1 MRLLINTSVLRFG
14 GAVQVA
20 LSFIHECRAY
30 EENEYHVV
38 LGAGVGAV
46 LDPAEF
52 PGNFHFHQQNFGV
65 MNLRKLPRVQRQ
77 MSAIEAKVRPDCVV
91 TTSGPPYW
99 RSRAPHLVGF
109 NLPLYIYPESP
120 YLKDLPLRAKARLSA
135 RKWLHRRLFRR
146 DADAL
151 IVQTDD
157 VNVRV
162 RRLLGT
168 DKVYTVTNNHN
179 GWYDLLGDYPSRLPE
194 RKQGAFRLL
203 TLTSYYPHKNLD
215 LIPQVIEALPEALRS
230 RVEFVLTLTETEYR
244 SRISSKIPPQVRLVG
259 PVPPPECPALYYE
272 CDAMFL
278 PTLAECFSASYPEA
292 MKMEKPI
299 VTTDLGF
306 ARSICRDAAL
316 YFRACDASSA
326 AGQIERLIQGQV
338 LQRELIG
345 KGRKRLAAFDTPVQR
360 AEKILAIC
368 QDLVAGR
375 ALESRQGYQSMKGG
389 LADEN

>member
-1 MRLLINTSVLRFG
+1 MRLLINTAKLRFG

-20 LSFIHECRAY
+20 LSFIHECRAHDQ
-30 EENEYHVV
+30 NEYHVV
-38 LGAGVGAV
+38 LGLGVGAA
-46 LDPAEF
+46 LDTSEF
-52 PGNFHFHQQNFGV
+52 PGNFHFHYQDFG
-65 MNLRKLPRVQRQ
+65 MMKLRKLHRVQKE
-77 MSAIEAKVRPDCVV
+77 MSAIEAQARPDCVV

-120 YLKDLPLRAKARLSA
+120 YLKVLPLRAKARLTA
-135 RKWLHRRLFRR
+135 RKWLHCRLFRR

-151 IVQTDD
+151 LVQTDD
-157 VNVRV
+157 VNSRV

-168 DKVYTVTNNHN
+168 YKVYTVTNNHN
-179 GWYDLLGDYPSRLPE
+179 GWYDSPGNWPARLPE

-203 TLTSYYPHKNLD
+203 TVTSYYPHKNLD
-215 LIPQVIEALPEALRS
+215 LIPQVIEALQEALRS

-244 SRISSKIPPQVRLVG
+244 SRISPSIPPQVRLVG
-259 PVPPPECPALYYE
+259 PVPPHECPALYRE

-306 ARSICRDAAL
+306 ARSICGDAAL
-316 YFRACDASSA
+316 YFPPCAPRAA
-326 AGQIERLIQGQV
+326 AGAVERLIDDTQ
-338 LQRELIG
+338 LQEKLRQA
-345 KGRKRLAAFDTPVQR
+345 GRRRLAAFDTPAER
-360 AEKILAIC
+360 AQKILEIC
-368 QDLVAGR
+368 KDLAAGAAQISGAVGR
-375 ALESRQGYQSMKGG
+375 A
-389 LADEN
+389 

>member
-20 LSFIHECRAY
+20 LSFIHECRAHD
-30 EENEYHVV
+30 ENDYHVV
-38 LGAGVGAV
+38 LGLGVGAV

-52 PGNFHFHQQNFGV
+52 PGNFYFHHQDFGV
-65 MNLRKLPRVQRQ
+65 MNLRKVPGVQQ
-77 MSAIEAKVRPDCVV
+77 KMSAIEAQVHPDCVV

-120 YLKDLPLRAKARLSA
+120 YLKALPLRARARLSA

-157 VNVRV
+157 VNLRV

-168 DKVYTVTNNHN
+168 DRVYTVTNNHN
-179 GWYDLLGDYPSRLPE
+179 RWYDSPGEYPSRLPE

-203 TLTSYYPHKNLD
+203 TVTSYYPHKNLD

-230 RVEFVLTLTETEYR
+230 RVEFVLTLTEAEYR
-244 SRISSKIPPQVRLVG
+244 SRISPRIPPEVRLVG
-259 PVPPPECPALYYE
+259 PVPPPECPALFRE

-306 ARSICRDAAL
+306 ARSICQEAAL
-316 YFRACDASSA
+316 YFPPCDAKA
-326 AGQIERLIQGQV
+326 AASQVERLIGDAK
-338 LQRELIG
+338 LQEGLRRN
-345 KGRKRLAAFDTPVQR
+345 GRARLAAFDTPAER
-360 AEKILAIC
+360 AQKILQIC
-368 QDLVAGR
+368 NDLAAGTEQIVA
-375 ALESRQGYQSMKGG
+375 AESR
-389 LADEN
+389 A

>member
-1 MRLLINTSVLRFG
+1 MRLLINTSALRFG

-20 LSFIHECRAY
+20 LSFIHECRAHD
-30 EENEYHVV
+30 ENEYHVA
-38 LGAGVGAV
+38 LGPGVGAV

-52 PGNFHFHQQNFGV
+52 PGNFHFHHQDFGV
-65 MNLRKLPRVQRQ
+65 MNLRKLPRVQRE
-77 MSAIEAKVRPDCVV
+77 MSTLEAQVRPDCVV
-91 TTSGPPYW
+91 TTSGPSYW

-120 YLKDLPLRAKARLSA
+120 YLKALPFRAKGRLSA
-135 RKWLHRRLFRR
+135 RKWLHCRLFRR

-151 IVQTDD
+151 LVQTDD
-157 VNVRV
+157 VNSRV

-179 GWYDLLGDYPSRLPE
+179 GWFDSPSDYPLRLPE

-203 TLTSYYPHKNLD
+203 TVTSYYPHKNLD

-230 RVEFVLTLTETEYR
+230 RVEFVLTLTEAEYR
-244 SRISSKIPPQVRLVG
+244 SRISPRIPPQVRLVG
-259 PVPPPECPALYYE
+259 PVPPPECPALYRE

-306 ARSICRDAAL
+306 ARSICEEAAL
-316 YFRACDASSA
+316 YFPPCDAQAA
-326 AGQIERLIQGQV
+326 AGQVQRLIGDTNLRERLRSNG
-338 LQRELIG
+338 RE
-345 KGRKRLAAFDTPVQR
+345 RLAAFDTPAER
-360 AEKILAIC
+360 AQKILGIC
-368 QDLVAGR
+368 NDLAAGTEQLR
-375 ALESRQGYQSMKGG
+375 AAESR
-389 LADEN
+389 A

>member
-1 MRLLINTSVLRFG
+1 MRLLINTAKLRFG

-20 LSFIHECRAY
+20 LSFIHECLAY
-30 EENEYHVV
+30 DQNEYYVV
-38 LGAGVGAV
+38 LGPGVGTV

-52 PGNFHFHQQNFGV
+52 PGNFHFHHQDFGV
-65 MNLRKLPRVQRQ
+65 MNLRKLPRVQHR
-77 MSAIEAKVRPDCVV
+77 MSAIEAQVRPDCVV
-91 TTSGPPYW
+91 TTSGPSYW

-120 YLKDLPLRAKARLSA
+120 YLKALPLRAKARLSA

-157 VNVRV
+157 VDLRV

-179 GWYDLLGDYPSRLPE
+179 GWYDSLGDFPSRLPE

-203 TLTSYYPHKNLD
+203 TVTSYYPHKNLD

-230 RVEFVLTLTETEYR
+230 RVEFVLTLTEAEYR
-244 SRISSKIPPQVRLVG
+244 SRISPRIPPEVRLVG
-259 PVPPPECPALYYE
+259 PVPPPECPALFRE

-306 ARSICRDAAL
+306 ARSICGDAAL
-316 YFRACDASSA
+316 YFPPCDAGVA
-326 AGQIERLIQGQV
+326 AGQVERLLGDAK
-338 LQRELIG
+338 LQERLRRNGRE
-345 KGRKRLAAFDTPVQR
+345 RLAAFDTPAER
-360 AEKILAIC
+360 AQKILGIC
-368 QDLVAGR
+368 ND
-375 ALESRQGYQSMKGG
+375 
-389 LADEN
+389 LADGMQQIRAAPSGA

>member
-30 EENEYHVV
+30 DENEYHVV
-38 LGAGVGAV
+38 LGPGVGAV

-52 PGNFHFHQQNFGV
+52 PGNYHFHGQDFGV
-65 MNLRKLPRVQRQ
+65 MNLRKLPRVQQ
-77 MSAIEAKVRPDCVV
+77 KMSAIEAQVRPDCVV

-99 RSRAPHLVGF
+99 RSKAPHLVGF

-120 YLKDLPLRAKARLSA
+120 YLKALPLRAKARLSTG
-135 RKWLHRRLFRR
+135 KWLHCRLFRR

-162 RRLLGT
+162 RHLLGT

-179 GWYDLLGDYPSRLPE
+179 GWYDSPGEYSSRLPE
-194 RKQGAFRLL
+194 RNQGAFRLL

-215 LIPQVIEALPEALRS
+215 LIPEVIEALPEALRL
-230 RVEFVLTLTETEYR
+230 RVEFVLTLTEAEYR
-244 SRISSKIPPQVRLVG
+244 SRISPKIPPQVRLVG
-259 PVPPPECPALYYE
+259 PVPPPECPALYRE

-299 VTTDLGF
+299 ITTDLGF
-306 ARSICRDAAL
+306 ARSICQNAAL
-316 YFRACDASSA
+316 YFPPCDAQAA
-326 AGQIERLIQGQV
+326 AGEIVRLICDAHLQEELRRKGPERLT
-338 LQRELIG
+338 
-345 KGRKRLAAFDTPVQR
+345 AFDSP
-360 AEKILAIC
+360 
-368 QDLVAGR
+368 AGR
-375 ALESRQGYQSMKGG
+375 ARKILEICEHMVAGTEKIAGAVGR
-389 LADEN
+389 A

>member
-1 MRLLINTSVLRFG
+1 MRVLINTSMLRFG

-20 LSFIHECRAY
+20 LSLINECRAHDKS
-30 EENEYHVV
+30 EYHVV
-38 LGAGVGAV
+38 IGPGVGAV
-46 LDPAEF
+46 LDPADF
-52 PGNFHFHQQNFGV
+52 PGNFHFHYQDFGI
-65 MNLRKLPRVQRQ
+65 MNLRKLPRVQQ
-77 MSAIEAKVRPDCVV
+77 KMSAIEAQVRPDCVV
-91 TTSGPPYW
+91 TTSGPSYW
-99 RSRAPHLVGF
+99 RSKAPHLVGF

-120 YLKDLPLRAKARLSA
+120 YLKALPFRAKARLRT

-157 VNVRV
+157 VNSRV

-179 GWYDLLGDYPSRLPE
+179 GWYDSPGNYPSRLPE
-194 RKQGAFRLL
+194 RKPGAFRLL

-230 RVEFVLTLTETEYR
+230 RVEFVLTLTEAEYH
-244 SRISSKIPPQVRLVG
+244 SRISPRIPPQVRLVG
-259 PVPPPECPALYYE
+259 PVPPPECPALYGE

-306 ARSICRDAAL
+306 ARSICGDAAL

-326 AGQIERLIQGQV
+326 AGQIGRLIQDQA
-338 LQRELIG
+338 LQKELIET
-345 KGRKRLAAFDTPVQR
+345 GRKRLSAFDTPVQR

-368 QDLVAGR
+368 QDLAAGCGV
-375 ALESRQGYQSMKGG
+375 ENSRGYRVMEGD